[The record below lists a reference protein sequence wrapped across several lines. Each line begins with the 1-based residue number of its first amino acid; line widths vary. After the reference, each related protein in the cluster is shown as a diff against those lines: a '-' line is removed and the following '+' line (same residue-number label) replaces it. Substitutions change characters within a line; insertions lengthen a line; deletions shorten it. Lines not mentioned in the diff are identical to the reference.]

1 MGVMMVSKACWSCV
15 VVQSRVEIAVSNI
28 ASKEASYKRWFP
40 IVITFRFSMM
50 RQMKLAPR
58 TVE

>member
-1 MGVMMVSKACWSCV
+1 MGAMMLPQTFWSYV

-58 TVE
+58 TVK

>member
-1 MGVMMVSKACWSCV
+1 M
-15 VVQSRVEIAVSNI
+15 EIAVSNI